1 MAFNQD
7 SESPDDFHF
16 WTGVSTI
23 AGALRRRVWLDM
35 RKFQWTPNF
44 YIILVGPPGIATK
57 STSTRTGMKLLES
70 VPNIHFG
77 PPSITWQK
85 LADSLSEAIE
95 HMKVLGQGGVE
106 EFIPMSC
113 ITVPVSELGTFL
125 KIEDTAL
132 VDVLVDLWDG
142 QQTRWGHATKTSGTV
157 DIKNPWLNIIACTTP
172 MWLKANFPDNL
183 IGGGLTSRIV
193 FVFGDTKKALIPY
206 PDEVMPS
213 TEYHRF
219 ENLLKADL
227 CQIAMMQG
235 EYKLTPEARKWGH
248 DWYSKHWTGER
259 PENMASERFG
269 GYYARKQT
277 HIHKMAI
284 VLAAARH
291 DALIVE
297 RDYLIEAE
305 AILASAEKHM
315 IKVFDSIGMVPEA
328 RHAGELVSYVK
339 AHSFLTSDH
348 LYKLVQNI
356 MSLKDYEETLKA
368 AVRGGL
374 LDVEVRIANGVS
386 ARGVVPGKRPIISSP
401 SAQKAPSPT
410 SASPGASHPDQPPS
424 TPAPPSS
431 ESQASN
437 DPTQQRA

>member
-1 MAFNQD
+1 MPARHFPNWLRAYMAFNQD

-57 STSTRTGMKLLES
+57 STSTRTGMRLLES

-95 HMKVLGQGGVE
+95 HMKIIGPGGVE

-125 KIEDTAL
+125 KIEDSAL

-142 QQTRWGHATKTSGTV
+142 QLTRWGHATKTSGTV

-172 MWLKANFPDNL
+172 AWLKANFPDHL

-206 PDEVMPS
+206 PDEVIPAKD
-213 TEYHRF
+213 YRDF
-219 ENLLKADL
+219 ENHLKADL
-227 CQIAMMQG
+227 CIIASMQG
-235 EYKLTPEARKWGH
+235 EYKLTAEARKWGH
-248 DWYSKHWTGER
+248 DWYARHWNGAK
-259 PENMASERFG
+259 PLYMASERYG
-269 GYYARKQT
+269 GYHSRKQT
-277 HIHKMAI
+277 HVHKLAI

-291 DALIVE
+291 DALVIE
-297 RDYLIEAE
+297 REYLEEADT
-305 AILASAEKHM
+305 ILSSAERHM
-315 IKVFDSIGMVPEA
+315 IKVFESIGSVAEA
-328 RHAGELVSYVK
+328 RQAAELLSYVK
-339 AHSFLTSDH
+339 AHSFLTPDQ

-356 MSLKDYEETLKA
+356 MSVKDFDETLKA
-368 AVRGGL
+368 AVRGGQL
-374 LDVEVRIANGVS
+374 SVEIRIDNGRSVK
-386 ARGVVPGKRPIISSP
+386 GVVPGKFSTSP
-401 SAQKAPSPT
+401 SSQTTPSPN
-410 SASPGASHPDQPPS
+410 GAKK
-424 TPAPPSS
+424 AL
-431 ESQASN
+431 
-437 DPTQQRA
+437 